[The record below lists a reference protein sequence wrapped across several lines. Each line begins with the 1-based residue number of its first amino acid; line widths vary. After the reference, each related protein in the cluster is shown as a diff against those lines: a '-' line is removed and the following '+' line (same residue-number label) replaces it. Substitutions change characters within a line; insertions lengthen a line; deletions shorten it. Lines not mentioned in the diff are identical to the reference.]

1 MILLR
6 DDCLVFEMNNGDKIP
21 CSASS
26 VTVELMGT
34 AAEVLDRDVVENAAA
49 AVLYYFRHDLQR
61 TEVTLSEFTEALE
74 VALRGMGLNVACDS
88 PKKENARTVQAD
100 LRRLA
105 VESGKGFE
113 LGFFSR
119 LREEVRKE
127 VQRTPKLI
135 RFYGLRSCVK
145 QLAGAQRWC
154 PRCEELSDN
163 IVEFLRSAVTQE
175 KPEQEC
181 GLMVV

>member
-26 VTVELMGT
+26 VTVELMGS
-34 AAEVLDRDVVENAAA
+34 AVELLDRDVVEHATA
-49 AVLYYFRHDLQR
+49 AVLHYFRHDLQR

-74 VALRGMGLNVACDS
+74 VALRGLGLNVTCDT
-88 PKKENARTVQAD
+88 PAKKPERLAHSD

-105 VESGKGFE
+105 AEAGKAFE

-127 VQRTPKLI
+127 VQLSPQLI
-135 RFYGLRSCVK
+135 RFFGLRNCVK
-145 QLAGAQRWC
+145 QLAGARRWC
-154 PRCEELSDN
+154 PRCEQLSDH
-163 IVEFLRSAVTQE
+163 IVEFLRSSVTQE
-175 KPEQEC
+175 NPSQPC
-181 GLMVV
+181 GLLVV